1 MEKLSHEVVRKRLS
15 NLQGWTFSDEKW
27 ITKKY
32 RFRNYLNG
40 ITFVNEVAQL
50 SEKVNH
56 HPFITIEYVL
66 ITIKLSSWRANGLT
80 ELDLQLAEDYDELFN
95 HIKMREKN

>member
-1 MEKLSHEVVRKRLS
+1 MEKLSHDVVIKRLS
-15 NLQGWTFSDEKW
+15 NLQGWTISDEKW

-95 HIKMREKN
+95 HVKMREKN